1 LAPRASACP
10 REEDGGNS
18 LLKCWILLIKCFVL
32 LDVEIDNENVECCKK
47 IFEMLNEAFANVDL
61 FFEKC

>member
-1 LAPRASACP
+1 
-10 REEDGGNS
+10 
-18 LLKCWILLIKCFVL
+18 LLIKCFVL

-61 FFEKC
+61 FFENFMQFLKC